1 MHLSLVED
9 GVLVFIEG
17 NPAESYLV
25 FPADIDRLI
34 EACFAEGVQAVLL
47 YAANMTPA
55 FFDLS
60 SGEAGAILQKLRNY
74 HIRLALV
81 IPPDSVVISSRFPE
95 LVADE
100 RRGGYF
106 GLFDTREAAID
117 WLREHAG
124 EPVR

>member
-1 MHLSLVED
+1 MQWALVEA
-9 GVLVFIEG
+9 GASVFIEG
-17 NPAESYLV
+17 EPAASYLQSPGDV
-25 FPADIDRLI
+25 DRVI
-34 EACFAEGVQAVLL
+34 ETCFAEGVRAVLL

-60 SGEAGAILQKLRNY
+60 SGEAGNILQKLRNY

-81 IPPDSVVISSRFPE
+81 NPPGSMAISSRFPE

-100 RRGGYF
+100 RRAGYF

-117 WLREHAG
+117 WLREH
-124 EPVR
+124 